1 MHHFKVY
8 KQDDKYIYEEV
19 AEPEIRQGSED
30 DLNAYWDW
38 VNEKDILL
46 VDDEKVSDLLCVE
59 YNGELL
65 PYLQTWQDVEFEFED
80 PVVDG
85 LKKDGIFREVEY
97 SFDPDDDDQLNEWH
111 LIRPQVILLPTK
123 D

>member
-8 KQDDKYIYEEV
+8 KQDDKYVYEEV

-85 LKKDGIFREVEY
+85 LKKDGIFRETEY
-97 SFDPDDDDQLNEWH
+97 AEDPKDDDQIYEWQVFH
-111 LIRPQVILLPTK
+111 PQVILLSAK